1 VQSFQDW
8 LSCNCKNGF
17 QGFKLVMSFYFIYL
31 LESTI
36 FLLFLLEFY
45 LLVLRFP
52 LNGIEK
58 SILCIVINNN
68 SY

>member
-1 VQSFQDW
+1 
-8 LSCNCKNGF
+8 
-17 QGFKLVMSFYFIYL
+17 MSFYFIYL

-36 FLLFLLEFY
+36 FLFFLLEY
-45 LLVLRFP
+45 HLWVLRFP